1 MVGEVP
7 SGDATNVEVSEG
19 LAEAAEE
26 SGADK
31 KRVSGFCLSGH
42 VWNRDIY
49 IYYHIY
55 IHILHIIYIYVIYI
69 YYIYIYIYIIYYI
82 YIKGFTVIFE

>member
-19 LAEAAEE
+19 LAETAEE

-31 KRVSGFCLSGH
+31 KKGSVAFVCQAMYGIG
-42 VWNRDIY
+42 IY
-49 IYYHIY
+49 IYYHM
-55 IHILHIIYIYVIYI
+55 
-69 YYIYIYIYIIYYI
+69 YIYISYI
-82 YIKGFTVIFE
+82 